1 MVLITDP
8 RERGKKQN
16 LPARNAENTWQMRT
30 TEATYLS
37 FLVNGFKPHGS
48 NWLMP
53 SRECRRVKALS
64 TVHVNKTLKQLRR
77 WSPLRQAIDPSWT
90 GTTALAGMQVVNMEV
105 GKLLEALPQTKSH
118 APEPGLDSV
127 FLL

>member
-64 TVHVNKTLKQLRR
+64 TVHVNKTLKQLRDDG
-77 WSPLRQAIDPSWT
+77 LRFAKRLTHP
-90 GTTALAGMQVVNMEV
+90 GPARRR
-105 GKLLEALPQTKSH
+105 LL
-118 APEPGLDSV
+118 GCR
-127 FLL
+127 